1 MYEVV
6 KDYYMNVDNPLPE
19 EFVYGYD
26 ESIISE
32 EDKDNNNNY
41 VIRLT
46 DASYEDKADL
56 YNTNQGGK

>member
-1 MYEVV
+1 
-6 KDYYMNVDNPLPE
+6 MNVDNPLPE